1 MQRLTYKLQNFRTAE
16 KRLVDLL
23 LDMFVPVVFHKGAIL
38 VTPIYSTP
46 VLYFIE
52 EGLVRGYFDSDGEQQ
67 TSWIMESGFLLP
79 TKGIF
84 SSNPGIEYISF
95 LKDSR
100 CYALNLFSVEE
111 LAVKEPRIYR
121 MLLEIYEEGLR
132 EGKQRELLLR
142 IKNAGERF
150 LYFKSQHPR
159 LIYLPIHDILA
170 SVLNIESKYL
180 YRIKKIYR

>member
-1 MQRLTYKLQNFRTAE
+1 MQRLTCKLQNFRTAE

-23 LDMFVPVVFHKGAIL
+23 LDMFVPVMFHKGALL

-52 EGLVRGYFDSDGEQQ
+52 DGLVRGYFDSNGAQQ
-67 TSWIMESGFLLP
+67 TSWIKDNGFLLP
-79 TKGIF
+79 TAEIF
-84 SSNPGIEYISF
+84 SSNTCVEYISF
-95 LKDSR
+95 LKDSH
-100 CYALNLFSVEE
+100 CYVLNLASVEV
-111 LAVKEPRIYR
+111 LAIKEPRLYR

-132 EGKQRELLLR
+132 EGKERELLLR

-159 LIYLPIHDILA
+159 VIYLPIHDMLA
-170 SVLNIESKYL
+170 SLLNIESKYL